1 MKRELRALGEGAD
14 QDENQRR
21 QIEGMAADQ
30 ITGVQHP
37 IHVVASDDVTE
48 QHEADEQA
56 YAAERGHD
64 ERHPRAVA
72 RALVVMP
79 IADQQERKEARHLPE
94 KGDLDEEMTR
104 SEEHTSELQSL
115 MRISYAVFCLKTKKT
130 KHMNIIHNHTTQIT
144 IHTL

>member
-1 MKRELRALGEGAD
+1 
-14 QDENQRR
+14 
-21 QIEGMAADQ
+21 MAADQ

-94 KGDLDEEMTR
+94 KGDLDEVARQHHAEHRAHESHQKRER
-104 SEEHTSELQSL
+104 SEEHTSELQSI
-115 MRISYAVFCLKTKKT
+115 MRISYSVFCL
-130 KHMNIIHNHTTQIT
+130 
-144 IHTL
+144 